1 MRHLVD
7 GQHVGR
13 GAHHDLLFQADP
25 EHVVKRPQHDPLQPI
40 VDVVLIPE
48 KLLQIL
54 DPLEI
59 RNSDATGVG
68 QDIRD
73 DEHPLVVEDLVG
85 LGSGRAIGS
94 LADDLGLDPAGVSL
108 VDLVFQRGRHQ
119 HGDGQLQQLFIG
131 DELADFLP
139 QAPVQLLLAD
149 DLVELDAAFV
159 VAGAVRV
166 ADGDDLAAGLGEQ
179 FGGGVADITDAL
191 DRDGRVLRADL

>member
-1 MRHLVD
+1 SSPPFPYTT
-7 GQHVGR
+7 
-13 GAHHDLLFQADP
+13 LF
-25 EHVVKRPQHDPLQPI
+25 R
-40 VDVVLIPE
+40 
-48 KLLQIL
+48 
-54 DPLEI
+54 
-59 RNSDATGVG
+59 S
-68 QDIRD
+68 
-73 DEHPLVVEDLVG
+73 
-85 LGSGRAIGS
+85 
-94 LADDLGLDPAGVSL
+94 DLGLDPAGVSL

-139 QAPVQLLLAD
+139 QPAIQLLLAD

-191 DRDGRVLRADL
+191 DRDGRVLGADL